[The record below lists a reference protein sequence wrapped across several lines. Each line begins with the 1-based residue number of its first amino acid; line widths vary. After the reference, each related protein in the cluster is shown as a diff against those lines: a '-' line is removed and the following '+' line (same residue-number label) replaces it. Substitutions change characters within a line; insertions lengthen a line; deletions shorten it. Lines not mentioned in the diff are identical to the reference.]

1 MAEQKFENSKKIEQD
16 RWVEFFDM
24 LSNGNRGRRVS
35 LEVIDPEMGDKTPI
49 KDAALFSV
57 VCDPVGKGNDIII
70 ETGEKQ
76 VNYAHTVNSPT
87 EAWEAQDENGELIA
101 LQLNDES
108 GAQTILRFS

>member
-1 MAEQKFENSKKIEQD
+1 MAKRKFENSKQVEQG

-24 LSNGNRGRRVS
+24 LSDGNRGRRIS
-35 LEVIDPEMGDKTPI
+35 LEVIDPELGDESPI

-57 VCDPVGKGNDIII
+57 VCDPVGKGNDIMI

-76 VNYAHTVNSPT
+76 VNYAHTVNAPT
-87 EAWEAQDENGELIA
+87 EVWQAQDENGELIA
-101 LQLNDES
+101 LEINDES